1 MEIFGKGKETEFKQ
15 KMLNNCKTTADE
27 LKKLIHLQAEKLL
40 SIEKELESNEIE
52 IQF

>member
-15 KMLNNCKTTADE
+15 KRPNNCKTTADE